1 MSNNT
6 CQLKRRGDVRECGR
20 CGYQVGLDD
29 DDLPPC
35 LTLKEYGVKRLEE
48 IKRGLHD
55 TNKRSTPGPS
65 SGRSS

>member
-1 MSNNT
+1 MPNNT
-6 CQLKRRGDVRECGR
+6 CRLKRRGDVRECGR

-29 DDLPPC
+29 DPPRC

-55 TNKRSTPGPS
+55 TNTRSAPGPS
-65 SGRSS
+65 SGRGG